1 MPARDFGEDNPMWSF
16 HRKRIA
22 FASALAF
29 VAISLSACVNFLGPD
44 SRRDARDLSRNERL
58 WRDFGP
64 FDYDYV
70 IVYDC
75 FCGFGGIPVRVFVR
89 DNRVVDEVYENS
101 GLPVTSGY
109 NFFERTV
116 EDLFGVIEDGVDQRA
131 DDIRASYDG
140 YYGYPRNVH
149 IDYDFHAADEEFG
162 FRVVS
167 FIPGS

>member
-1 MPARDFGEDNPMWSF
+1 MRSI

-22 FASALAF
+22 LASVLAF
-29 VAISLSACVNFLGPD
+29 VAISLSACVDVLGPGYQRD
-44 SRRDARDLSRNERL
+44 SRDLSRNERL

-75 FCGFGGIPVRVFVR
+75 FCGLAGIPVRVFVR
-89 DNRVVDEVYENS
+89 NNRVDDEVYESS
-101 GLPVTSGY
+101 GLPVTIGY

-116 EDLFGVIEDGVDQRA
+116 EDLFDVVHDGLDQRA

-140 YYGYPRNVH
+140 YYGYPRNVQ
-149 IDYDFHAADEEFG
+149 IDYQFSAADEEFG
-162 FRVVS
+162 FRIVS
-167 FIPGS
+167 FIARS